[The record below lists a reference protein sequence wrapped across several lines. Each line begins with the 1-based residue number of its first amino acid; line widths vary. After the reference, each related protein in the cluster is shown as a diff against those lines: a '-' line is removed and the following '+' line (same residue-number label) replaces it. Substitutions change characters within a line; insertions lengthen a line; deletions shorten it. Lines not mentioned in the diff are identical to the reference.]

1 MQSSKGLTCN
11 WNGSFNNRIKSIKFW
26 SNEPTTPLYVA
37 LCWRAQDHANIMS
50 WTCDPYPPGYNFVY
64 PQVSL
69 GSEETLY
76 TSIDTGFLLIS
87 LIMMVSVV
95 SRQLAATIHK
105 NVVLFVWGIVYGRLF
120 HVFNRILSKVIR
132 WSRRSLSQRSRVWFA
147 YFLDGYRYQ
156 FVTFSV
162 PIGTNQITLTYEYE
176 LSNEYDLLLFQ
187 KSSHFFTR
195 RHTFVLKILL
205 HVNTINQLGCFH

>member
-11 WNGSFNNRIKSIKFW
+11 WNGSFNNRIKSIRFW
-26 SNEPTTPLYVA
+26 SNEPTTPLYIT

-76 TSIDTGFLLIS
+76 TSIDTGVLLIS
-87 LIMMVSVV
+87 LIMIVSVV

-162 PIGTNQITLTYEYE
+162 AIGTNQITLTMTMNTNCQMNMIWCYFKNHHIF
-176 LSNEYDLLLFQ
+176 LRDGILLF
-187 KSSHFFTR
+187 S
-195 RHTFVLKILL
+195 
-205 HVNTINQLGCFH
+205 